1 MSQRNVDAELD
12 ADLLTMRTDK
22 VSLGII
28 PHDLIS
34 FILEK
39 PGDFCI
45 SANSMGSY
53 ELSIRSDKDK
63 TFHLALEPIV
73 KGYRIRSMLFATG
86 ATIGELIYNIRDSS
100 LDVLS
105 GVLGCPVYPRRL
117 ITRSVL
123 PAFRIYDESN
133 IICKKLVHEDYYY
146 KFYRAHMLINGEF
159 VDGTL
164 KESRRMG
171 TNEWRNHMFDELR
184 ISFLATEL
192 HLPMRKILGIVRA
205 DHGYVIYDSKPGCDL
220 PRFLDENDEKLDLGM
235 RVKLCRAIASVM
247 SGFLNSDIYSGSVK
261 LENFHVYFVDALPYG
276 RIQLVFT
283 DADDLIPVDRTKPV
297 DSGDFSRMAP
307 EVSWTRL
314 LTPEAGVYSMGLV
327 LRDVLG
333 DISEMQKDPNSLL
346 LPLMEALIKR
356 CLLAKP
362 SERPSMNGIFIELDK
377 LCGMVQHT
385 SQQQWTPI

>member
-1 MSQRNVDAELD
+1 
-12 ADLLTMRTDK
+12 MRTDK

-100 LDVLS
+100 
-105 GVLGCPVYPRRL
+105 
-117 ITRSVL
+117 
-123 PAFRIYDESN
+123 
-133 IICKKLVHEDYYY
+133 
-146 KFYRAHMLINGEF
+146 FYRAHMLINGEF

-171 TNEWRNHMFDELR
+171 TNEWRNHMFD
-184 ISFLATEL
+184 
-192 HLPMRKILGIVRA
+192 
-205 DHGYVIYDSKPGCDL
+205 
-220 PRFLDENDEKLDLGM
+220 
-235 RVKLCRAIASVM
+235 LCRAIASVM

-283 DADDLIPVDRTKPV
+283 DADDLIPV
-297 DSGDFSRMAP
+297 
-307 EVSWTRL
+307 E
-314 LTPEAGVYSMGLV
+314 LV
-327 LRDVLG
+327 LR
-333 DISEMQKDPNSLL
+333 
-346 LPLMEALIKR
+346 
-356 CLLAKP
+356 
-362 SERPSMNGIFIELDK
+362 F
-377 LCGMVQHT
+377 
-385 SQQQWTPI
+385 